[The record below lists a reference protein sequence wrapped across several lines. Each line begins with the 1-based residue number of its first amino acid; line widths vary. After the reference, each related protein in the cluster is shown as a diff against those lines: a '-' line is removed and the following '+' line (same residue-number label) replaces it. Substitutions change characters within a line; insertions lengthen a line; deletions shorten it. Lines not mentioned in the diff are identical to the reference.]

1 MPKPGCKSIPNI
13 KNRRS
18 EFSQIQPE
26 PPEKGGRDGAR
37 RIAEAKRRGR
47 IFILDEKLP
56 FRETETNKK
65 TELGQAPSFCAK
77 GLSFF
82 AGGREK
88 PAAIRENV
96 SRQFF
101 KRGHGEHI
109 GEKSKRNLGRGASG
123 KEKTRKKEAFGRRLA
138 KKQGKGK
145 NLSREPEWKEKQ
157 GAKEFFLR
165 VVWKKRKAR
174 AGNASPR
181 DIGKTRTGV

>member
-1 MPKPGCKSIPNI
+1 MPFASCAPMSPKACADRESPESLWKRRRKLRKSGEKRSPQRAPMPKPGCKSIPNI

-26 PPEKGGRDGAR
+26 PPEKGGRNGAR

-65 TELGQAPSFCAK
+65 TELGRAPSFCAK

-101 KRGHGEHI
+101 KRGVESI
-109 GEKSKRNLGRGASG
+109 
-123 KEKTRKKEAFGRRLA
+123 
-138 KKQGKGK
+138 
-145 NLSREPEWKEKQ
+145 
-157 GAKEFFLR
+157 
-165 VVWKKRKAR
+165 
-174 AGNASPR
+174 
-181 DIGKTRTGV
+181 